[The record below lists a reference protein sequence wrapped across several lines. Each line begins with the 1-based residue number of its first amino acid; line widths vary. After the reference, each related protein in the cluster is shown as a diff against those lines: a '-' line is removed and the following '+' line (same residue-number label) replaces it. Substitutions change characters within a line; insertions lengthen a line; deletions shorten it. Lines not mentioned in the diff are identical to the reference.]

1 MGFCSLPLFLSPLLE
16 AVPLFSIVSNV
27 YVVGQTTKARS
38 VLEQARQRNP
48 KCPEL
53 WYENFVFIF
62 SSGREFGTTGEKSS
76 PRPFFFKSRE
86 IFGGGHKSQLSNSN
100 PLVLKGLS
108 CNLFFM

>member
-1 MGFCSLPLFLSPLLE
+1 M
-16 AVPLFSIVSNV
+16 SNV
-27 YVVGQTTKARS
+27 YVAGQTTKARS

-53 WYENFVFIF
+53 WYENVVFIF

-76 PRPFFFKSRE
+76 PRAFFFFESRE
-86 IFGGGHKSQLSNSN
+86 IFGGGPKCQLSNSN

-108 CNLFFM
+108 RNLFLMYGKPRGLRNLMA

>member
-27 YVVGQTTKARS
+27 YVAGQTTKARS

-53 WYENFVFIF
+53 WYENVVFIF
-62 SSGREFGTTGEKSS
+62 SSGREFGTSGEKSS
-76 PRPFFFKSRE
+76 PRPFF
-86 IFGGGHKSQLSNSN
+86 LSPENFSAGAQ
-100 PLVLKGLS
+100 KAS
-108 CNLFFM
+108 CQTAIRLF